1 MATFLG
7 GAAHSID
14 HAFPL
19 CYVYISPLGLK
30 AGFRFRLLKFLVVVA
45 YLLRLM
51 TQPISISQ
59 IALLLLDS
67 IAKQT
72 RLCQFVS
79 ASLKETLSRAETAIF
94 YAYKSIAV

>member
-1 MATFLG
+1 MATYWG
-7 GAAHSID
+7 RAAYSID
-14 HAFPL
+14 HVFSL
-19 CYVYISPLGLK
+19 YYVYIFLLVLK
-30 AGFRFRLLKFLVVVA
+30 AGFRFRLLQFLVVVA
-45 YLLRLM
+45 YLLLLM

-79 ASLKETLSRAETAIF
+79 GSLKETLSRAETAIF
-94 YAYKSIAV
+94 NAYKSIAV